1 MNNEIQSNLIS
12 KEAET
17 EDDLVSIEIY
27 SNILNLKN
35 RLESYNDEDCN
46 RDEILERLCVP
57 ISLLSKISSK
67 IQNHPMVSSRLLI
80 ESHLFHDKLMLVLKN
95 ELDRPI
101 DKVSFD
107 FVHRTL
113 KLQYNLMRLSLL
125 TRGEWIF
132 ENCWDFIF
140 DQQYYRKLLDL
151 EKFSANEENRSLQK
165 NCCLVITALM
175 YELLQHSTG
184 HCQSFVDPIFD
195 ELDCNDKL
203 DFWLL
208 LFNLVISEISE
219 WALWIIFIALKK
231 KTFTRKLFSKLTV
244 NYRLILIDILQEFV
258 EDEAKNANVKEW
270 NMKNLDY
277 DSQYEC
283 FDRDII
289 VFLSEFFKQNISDYL
304 QQKTFHSNKE
314 CNQEEI
320 HLVCKICEFLLKSCS
335 FEFCHKIIKSDKDLF
350 RILIKLL
357 LQLQLLAKSEASIF
371 AVKSRLDDLDESM
384 NGINPVFGFKRDI
397 IGLIANCLHKNREGQ
412 DYLRESGALY
422 ALLECTRIDQ
432 NNPFIQQW
440 CIFALRNAL
449 EANES
454 NQKFVQNLQEQ
465 KMIYDEK
472 LLDRIRFKKK
482 KTLA

>member
-1 MNNEIQSNLIS
+1 
-12 KEAET
+12 
-17 EDDLVSIEIY
+17 
-27 SNILNLKN
+27 
-35 RLESYNDEDCN
+35 
-46 RDEILERLCVP
+46 
-57 ISLLSKISSK
+57 
-67 IQNHPMVSSRLLI
+67 
-80 ESHLFHDKLMLVLKN
+80 MLVLKN

-289 VFLSEFFKQNISDYL
+289 QNISDYL

-320 HLVCKICEFLLKSCS
+320 HL
-335 FEFCHKIIKSDKDLF
+335 IIKSDK
-350 RILIKLL
+350 ILIKLL

-465 KMIYDEK
+465 KIIYDEK